1 MAPPF
6 ASTKAN
12 LDEQRMRS
20 RALPLPVQRFSNNNP
35 VILILD
41 LKLRFFSVVLL
52 LDFLLEMRRTTWP
65 SLLSKFSSIPITQ
78 SRW

>member
-20 RALPLPVQRFSNNNP
+20 RALPLPVQRFSNNIP
-35 VILILD
+35 VILMVD
-41 LKLRFFSVVLL
+41 LKLRFFSVVPLQQV
-52 LDFLLEMRRTTWP
+52 F
-65 SLLSKFSSIPITQ
+65 KQTQ